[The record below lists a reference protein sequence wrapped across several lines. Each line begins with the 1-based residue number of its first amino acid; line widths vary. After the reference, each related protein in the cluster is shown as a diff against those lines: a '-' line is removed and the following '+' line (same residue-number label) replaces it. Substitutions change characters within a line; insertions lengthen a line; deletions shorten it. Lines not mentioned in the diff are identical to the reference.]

1 MASPDEGKGMKIE
14 WVLVLIL
21 LGLLVVLAV
30 VVGFLFFRF
39 DVSRPAQVFQPD
51 PRFADLVTGR

>member
-21 LGLLVVLAV
+21 LGLLVVLSV

-39 DVSRPAQVFQPD
+39 DTRPAQVLQPD
-51 PRFADLVTGR
+51 PRFVDLVTGR